1 MVVYK
6 CKMCGGELNITEE
19 ISVCECEYCG
29 SKQTI
34 PTVDD
39 EKIVKLYERANRLRM
54 ANEFDK
60 AAGVY
65 ESIIAESDTEAE
77 AYWGL
82 LLCKLG
88 IEYVDDPATGD
99 KVPTCHRSSFDS
111 IMEDS
116 DFEMVMENAD
126 GISRNVYREQAK
138 QIEEIRKGIIE
149 VSGKEAPYDIFI
161 CYKETA
167 EDGDRTIDSVMAQ
180 NIYDQLTAKGYRVF
194 FSRIT
199 LEDKLGQ
206 EYEPYIFAAL
216 NSAKIM
222 LAFGTDYDYYNAV
235 WVKNEWSRYLK
246 LMAKDKSKKLIPCYK
261 GIDAYDI
268 PKEFKHLQAQDMG
281 KVGADQDLIRGIDK
295 ILRPEGSGNGASAN
309 ASTAHVQDIQAA
321 VASAVAANTGS
332 NMNALLERG
341 FMTLE
346 DGDFDKADS
355 LFEDVLNQDPKCAEA
370 YMGKLLAYYK
380 AKNLTGFVDHIFN
393 QAISKY
399 QKVTIKPDFD
409 VKEVILTK
417 YALGSQFSD
426 EIIGAVYNSFCSTYE
441 TNITS
446 LQNYDVAKDYVE
458 VFCGLD
464 NDSDDNSSQ
473 LDDRYYARYKQYATD
488 EVKAR
493 FNISS
498 LLSELVANKLQE
510 EENRVCE
517 INKKYSKEG
526 LEEILDLANA
536 HVKEIVGDELDPIEA
551 KYQAELKEWENTENA
566 KKVAYEK
573 ECQDIKEN
581 WPTRRVEIQDEW
593 KAECERLTAEYNA
606 KKAEYDAEK
615 ARVEANNNE
624 VRNLYNQ
631 AKVDYE
637 NELKQIDSQISS
649 MRTELAGLGFFKGKQ
664 KEALNQNIAM
674 LESKKNSMVAP
685 VLASYGSL
693 MTLPQELEALQLP
706 PQPIDSEEP
715 VYPEK
720 PAQSKKPVREVREV
734 RDKCGQEVDGV
745 EKLCESMREHHIV
758 GWDYILEVYATIK
771 KWEEFYKKY
780 PDQLKK
786 LVGIKKDDIVGLGMS
801 PEGNELMWRVLKVEN
816 NVALLITKD
825 VIDVNKYHERYKSV
839 TWENCT
845 LRAYLNCTFMKNT
858 FSEEQQ
864 GRIKEVKLQ
873 NKKGVNG
880 TPGGNDTSD
889 KVFCLSKD
897 EVKEYFIDDED
908 RVAIPTEYV
917 KGKVSADKMKYFMD
931 ESRGGGRWWLRS
943 PGCNDE
949 QAANVAGS
957 GWVNVRGSYANYDG
971 VGIRPALWL
980 NLES

>member
-1 MVVYK
+1 MAILK
-6 CKMCGGELNITEE
+6 CKMCGGELEITEE
-19 ISVCECEYCG
+19 TSVCECEYCG

-39 EKIVKLYERANRLRM
+39 EKIMKLYDRANRLRM

-82 LLCKLG
+82 LLCKFG

-149 VSGKEAPYDIFI
+149 VSGKEEPYDIFI

-295 ILRPEGSGNGASAN
+295 ILRPEGSGKGASAN
-309 ASTAHVQDIQAA
+309 VSASNVQDIQAA

-332 NMNALLERG
+332 NMSTLLERG

-355 LFEDVLNQDPKCAEA
+355 LFEDVLNQNPKCAEA
-370 YMGKLLAYYK
+370 YMGKLMAYYQ
-380 AKNLTGFVDHIFN
+380 AKNITKFVEQIFEG
-393 QAISKY
+393 AISEY
-399 QKVTIKPDFD
+399 DEVEIEPDFD
-409 VKEVILTK
+409 MKDIILTK
-417 YALGSQFSD
+417 YTLGSQFSD
-426 EIIGAVYNSFCSTYE
+426 EIIGAVRDAFCFTYK
-441 TNITS
+441 TNIDS
-446 LQNYDVAKDYVE
+446 LQNFDAAKDYVE

-464 NDSDDNSSQ
+464 NDSKDNSSQ

-498 LLSELVANKLQE
+498 LLSELVATKLQE
-510 EENRVCE
+510 EENRVSE
-517 INKKYSKEG
+517 IKKKYSKEG
-526 LEEILDLANA
+526 LEEILELANA
-536 HVKEIVGDELDPIEA
+536 HVKEIVGDELDQIEA
-551 KYQAELKEWENTENA
+551 KYQAELKEWEDAENA
-566 KKVAYEK
+566 KKAAYEK
-573 ECQDIKEN
+573 ECQEIKEN
-581 WPTRRVEIQDEW
+581 WPAKRAEIQNAW
-593 KAECERLTAEYNA
+593 KTECERLTAEYNA
-606 KKAEYDAEK
+606 KKSEYDAEK
-615 ARVEANNNE
+615 ARVEANNNH
-624 VRNLYNQ
+624 VRNMYNQ
-631 AKVDYE
+631 AKSDYE
-637 NELKQIDSQISS
+637 NEIKRIDSQISS
-649 MRTELAGLGFFKGKQ
+649 MRTELAGLGLFKGKQ
-664 KEALNQNIAM
+664 KEALNQNIAI
-674 LESKKNSMVAP
+674 LESKKNAMVAP
-685 VLASYGSL
+685 VLASFGSL
-693 MTLPQELEALQLP
+693 VTLPQELDVLQLP
-706 PQPIDSEEP
+706 PQPLDSEEP

-720 PAQSKKPVREVREV
+720 PVQAEKPE
-734 RDKCGQEVDGV
+734 RDECSTKVDGV
-745 EKLCESMREHHIV
+745 DELCV
-758 GWDYILEVYATIK
+758 ILEDKDIETYYIK
-771 KWEEFYKKY
+771 EEYEEELKRLEKDRVEREFSDICKRLKIKY
-780 PDQLKK
+780 RAGIITYGIGPDKNPL
-786 LVGIKKDDIVGLGMS
+786 
-801 PEGNELMWRVLKVEN
+801 EWRVLVKNGNE
-816 NVALLITKD
+816 ALLVTKQ
-825 VIDVNKYHERYKSV
+825 VIDVVEYNEKYEDT
-839 TWENCT
+839 TWEKCT
-845 LRAYLNCTFMKNT
+845 LRAYLNNDFIKNT
-858 FSEEQQ
+858 FSSEEQE
-864 GRIKEVKLQ
+864 RIKQVKLK
-873 NKKGVNG
+873 NKDNEEYG
-880 TPGGNDTSD
+880 TFGGNDTTD
-889 KVFCLSKD
+889 KVFCLSID
-897 EVKEYFIDDED
+897 EVNEYFFDDED
-908 RVAIPTEYV
+908 RVAIPTKYA
-917 KGKVSADKMKYFMD
+917 KGKVSADDMEYFME
-931 ESRGGGRWWLRS
+931 ESSGGGLWWLRS
-943 PGCNDE
+943 PGNFDDN
-949 QAANVAGS
+949 AAYVDGS
-957 GWVNVRGSYANYDG
+957 GWVSDSGSGVDFDL

-980 NLES
+980 NLDS

>member
-1 MVVYK
+1 MSILK
-6 CKMCGGELNITEE
+6 CKMCGGELEITEE
-19 ISVCECEYCG
+19 TSVCECEYCG

-39 EKIVKLYERANRLRM
+39 EKIMKLYDRANRLRM

-82 LLCKLG
+82 LLCKFG

-180 NIYDQLTAKGYRVF
+180 NVYDQLTSKGYRVF

-295 ILRPEGSGNGASAN
+295 ILRPEGSGKGASASAP
-309 ASTAHVQDIQAA
+309 ASNVQDIQAA

-332 NMNALLERG
+332 NMNTLLERG

-355 LFEDVLNQDPKCAEA
+355 LFEDVLNQNPKCAEA
-370 YMGKLLAYYK
+370 YMGKLMAYYQ
-380 AKNLTGFVDHIFN
+380 AKNITKFVEQIFEG
-393 QAISKY
+393 AISEY
-399 QKVTIKPDFD
+399 DEVEIEPDFD
-409 VKEVILTK
+409 VKDVIQTK
-417 YALGSQFSD
+417 YTLGSQFSD
-426 EIIGAVYNSFCSTYE
+426 KVIGAVHDSFCSTYE

-446 LQNYDVAKDYVE
+446 LQNYDVEKDYVE
-458 VFCGLD
+458 IFCGLD
-464 NDSDDNSSQ
+464 NNSDDNSSQ
-473 LDDRYYARYKQYATD
+473 LDDCYYARYKQYATD

-493 FNISS
+493 FNINS

-510 EENRVCE
+510 EKIRVGE
-517 INKKYSKEG
+517 IKKKYSKEG
-526 LEEILDLANA
+526 LEEILDLANS
-536 HVKEIVGDELDPIEA
+536 HVKEIVGDELDQIEA
-551 KYQAELKEWENTENA
+551 KYQSELKAWEDAENA
-566 KKVAYEK
+566 KKAAYEK
-573 ECQDIKEN
+573 ECQEIKEN
-581 WPTRRVEIQDEW
+581 WPAKRVEIQNAW
-593 KAECERLTAEYNA
+593 KAECEHMTAEYNA
-606 KKAEYDAEK
+606 KKSEYDAEK
-615 ARVEANNNE
+615 ARVEANNNH

-631 AKVDYE
+631 AKTDYE
-637 NELKQIDSQISS
+637 NKISVIESQISS
-649 MRTELAGLGFFKGKQ
+649 MRTELAGLGLFKGKQ
-664 KEALNQNIAM
+664 KQVLNQNIAA
-674 LESKKNSMVAP
+674 LESKKNAIVAP
-685 VLASYGSL
+685 VLATYGNL
-693 MTLPQELEALQLP
+693 MDLPQEIEVLQLP
-706 PQPIDSEEP
+706 LQPVDSEEP
-715 VYPEK
+715 IYPEK
-720 PAQSKKPVREVREV
+720 PVQEEKPVRKEC
-734 RDKCGQEVDGV
+734 KAKADGV
-745 EKLCESMREHHIV
+745 DILCT
-758 GWDYILEVYATIK
+758 ILEEKNFKTDIIWRANAVTLGVGPDNNPLEWIMLTKNK
-771 KWEEFYKKY
+771 KE
-780 PDQLKK
+780 
-786 LVGIKKDDIVGLGMS
+786 
-801 PEGNELMWRVLKVEN
+801 
-816 NVALLITKD
+816 ALLITKN
-825 VIDVNKYHERYKSV
+825 VIDIVNYKYYNRKI
-839 TWENCT
+839 TPWEYCS
-845 LRAYLNCTFMKNT
+845 LREYLNNNFIKHTFS
-858 FSEEQQ
+858 SEEQA
-864 GRIKEVKLQ
+864 RIKQVKL
-873 NKKGVNG
+873 VNMDNEKYG
-880 TPGGNDTSD
+880 TYGGNDTSD
-889 KVFCLSKD
+889 KVFCLSID
-897 EVKEYFIDDED
+897 EVNEYFIDDED
-908 RVAIPTEYV
+908 RVAIPTEYA
-917 KGKVSADKMKYFMD
+917 KGKVSADHMKYFMD
-931 ESRGGGRWWLRS
+931 ESSGGGRWWLRS
-943 PGCNDE
+943 PGVSDKYV
-949 QAANVAGS
+949 ANVAGS
-957 GWVNVRGSYANYDG
+957 GRVHAYGYYVYDDS

>member
-1 MVVYK
+1 
-6 CKMCGGELNITEE
+6 MCGGELEITEE
-19 ISVCECEYCG
+19 TSVCECEYCG

-39 EKIVKLYERANRLRM
+39 EKIMKLYDRANRLRM

-82 LLCKLG
+82 LLCKFG

-309 ASTAHVQDIQAA
+309 ASDSHVQDIQAV

-370 YMGKLLAYYK
+370 YMGKLMAYYK
-380 AKNLTGFVDHIFN
+380 EKNITKFVDHIFN

-399 QKVTIKPDFD
+399 QRVKIEPDFD
-409 VKEVILTK
+409 VKDVILTK
-417 YALGSQFSD
+417 YALGSQISD
-426 EIIGAVYNSFCSTYE
+426 GVIGAFYDAFCFRCN
-441 TNITS
+441 TNIAS
-446 LQNYDVAKDYVE
+446 LKIFDTAKDYVE

-464 NDSDDNSSQ
+464 NDSKDNSSQ

-493 FNISS
+493 FNISA

-510 EENRVCE
+510 EENRVSE
-517 INKKYSKEG
+517 IKKKYSKEG
-526 LEEILDLANA
+526 LEEIIELANA
-536 HVKEIVGDELDPIEA
+536 RIKEIVGDELDQIEA
-551 KYQAELKEWENTENA
+551 KYQAELKAWEDTENA
-566 KKVAYEK
+566 KKAAYEK
-573 ECQDIKEN
+573 ECQEIKEN
-581 WPTRRVEIQDEW
+581 WPAKRIEIQNAW

-606 KKAEYDAEK
+606 KKSEYDAEK
-615 ARVEANNNE
+615 ARVEANNNKI
-624 VRNLYNQ
+624 RNMYNQ
-631 AKVDYE
+631 AKTDYE
-637 NELKQIDSQISS
+637 NELKRIDSQISS
-649 MRTELAGLGFFKGKQ
+649 MRTELAGLGLFKGKQ
-664 KEALNQNIAM
+664 KEALNQNIAV
-674 LESKKNSMVAP
+674 LESKKNAMVAP
-685 VLASYGSL
+685 ILATFGSL
-693 MTLPQELEALQLP
+693 MYIQEMEALQLP
-706 PQPIDSEEP
+706 SQPVDSEEP
-715 VYPEK
+715 IYPEK
-720 PAQSKKPVREVREV
+720 PVQAEEPVRGECSKK
-734 RDKCGQEVDGV
+734 VDGV
-745 EKLCESMREHHIV
+745 EELCKVISEKNISVKVIKEKYRQEQERKRKEQERERI
-758 GWDYILEVYATIK
+758 ER
-771 KWEEFYKKY
+771 EFSDKCGR
-780 PDQLKK
+780 L
-786 LVGIKKDDIVGLGMS
+786 GIKYKNGIITFGVGPDKNPLK
-801 PEGNELMWRVLKVEN
+801 WRVLTEN
-816 NVALLITKD
+816 GNEALLITKQ
-825 VIDVNKYHERYKSV
+825 VIDVVKYNKKYEGT
-839 TWENCT
+839 TWEKCT
-845 LRAYLNCTFMKNT
+845 LRAYLNNNFIKNT
-858 FSEEQQ
+858 FSSEEQE
-864 GRIKEVKLQ
+864 RIKQVKLA
-873 NKKGVNG
+873 NKDNDEYG
-880 TPGGNDTSD
+880 TSGGNDTTD
-889 KVFCLSKD
+889 KVFCLSID
-897 EVKEYFIDDED
+897 EVKKYFINNKD
-908 RVAIPTEYV
+908 RVAIPTEYA
-917 KGKVSADKMKYFMD
+917 KGKVSAGNMKYFMD
-931 ESRGGGRWWLRS
+931 ESSGGGRWWLRS
-943 PGCNDE
+943 PGFGGKS
-949 QAANVAGS
+949 AAYVVDS
-957 GWVNVRGSYANYDG
+957 GYVDDHGYMVNIDY
-971 VGIRPALWL
+971 VGICPALWI
-980 NLES
+980 NLDS